1 MVVNGFGGAATVVV
15 LGIVVVSKFVYGA
28 WIVVLVLPILVL
40 ALHAVGEHHES
51 LLRHVRIASAEAAQ
65 RLLSAGIRHFVLI
78 PVGHVDR
85 RALQAVAYARTLT
98 DGSPAVDRI
107 VAVYVT
113 DDLSAGERLRDHWDD
128 LRTGVPMVILDSPY
142 RATAEALLK
151 YLSVVQKREPP
162 HTFVTVL
169 LPEIQPTR
177 WWHPL
182 VHNYLAW
189 RLKWLL
195 LFRRG
200 TAVTSVPYA
209 VRD

>member
-1 MVVNGFGGAATVVV
+1 MVVNGFGAVVTAIV
-15 LGIVVVSKFVYGA
+15 LCIVVVSKFVYGA
-28 WIVVLVLPILVL
+28 WIVVLVLPILVF
-40 ALHAVGEHHES
+40 ALHVVGEHHET
-51 LLRHVRIASAEAAQ
+51 LLRRVRIGSAEAAQ
-65 RLLSAGIRHFVLI
+65 RLLSLGIHHFVLI
-78 PVGHVDR
+78 PIGDVDR
-85 RALQAVAYARTLT
+85 RSLQAVAYARTLT
-98 DGSPAVDRI
+98 SGSPAVDRI
-107 VAVYVT
+107 EAVHVT
-113 DDLSAGERLRDHWDD
+113 DDRSAGERLRDHWDD
-128 LRTGVPMVILDSPY
+128 LRTGVPMIILDSPY
-142 RATAEALLK
+142 RATAGALLK
-151 YLSVVQKREPP
+151 YLALVQKREPP

-169 LPEIQPTR
+169 IPEIQPTR